1 MSIIHACTTRNI
13 MQNNFHGLIL
23 LWITSI
29 DTLNWES
36 ISLQSSYYID
46 NSSVVYSPGQVLTV
60 ERIRSSSR
68 TIDCAYGS
76 DTGGCNTL
84 HVLQYLRGRFGPVSS
99 FSGSYRADSWTLQI
113 SRQNSSG
120 VFLQQIRVCQL
131 QFNWYEYLLNIQAV
145 HHPQSLVRQ
154 LLWQPHIHRLLQQL

>member
-1 MSIIHACTTRNI
+1 M
-13 MQNNFHGLIL
+13 
-23 LWITSI
+23 
-29 DTLNWES
+29 
-36 ISLQSSYYID
+36 
-46 NSSVVYSPGQVLTV
+46 VYSPGQVLTV

-84 HVLQYLRGRFGPVSS
+84 RVLQYLRGRFGPVSS

-120 VFLQQIRVCQL
+120 VFSNKLDFASCSLIGM
-131 QFNWYEYLLNIQAV
+131 NI
-145 HHPQSLVRQ
+145 
-154 LLWQPHIHRLLQQL
+154 